1 MLFRVPS
8 LYGLTPY
15 QAEISQGILQA
26 IYEYQT
32 MIAKL
37 TGLQVANA
45 SMYDGASAWRRPLA
59 GCQDPEPHKD
69 HHHPFRS
76 SGISQW

>member
-1 MLFRVPS
+1 MR
-8 LYGLTPY
+8 
-15 QAEISQGILQA
+15 
-26 IYEYQT
+26 YQT

-45 SMYDGASAWRRPLA
+45 SMYDGASAMAEAAGA

-69 HHHPFRS
+69 HHHPFS
-76 SGISQW
+76 VQSGNPGISAVVRNLCLVKRL